1 MSTLL
6 STNSSTLDG
15 PYRAVDD
22 ASVKGARGGESTS
35 STLLILISSAAARL
49 RKVWRESGGGFAVA
63 EVTDYAQLARVMV
76 KRRPEILLLDLE
88 LPGMAGMSGVA
99 ALLRLQPT
107 TKIVVLAS
115 HANEKEGVTALKL
128 GARGYCDR
136 TIPPALLQKALC
148 VVQRG
153 EIWVGRRLIS
163 ALLEEMSATGEPR
176 RARRDLSDPN
186 DCLDRLTP
194 RQRDISELLGAGASN
209 KEMARRLSLTE
220 RTVKAHLTSIFRK
233 LGTRGRLETALFITE
248 RGRWA
253 GLQPAAT
260 GTADES
266 PLPT

>member
-1 MSTLL
+1 MPTSL
-6 STNSSTLDG
+6 STKSSTLDETHR
-15 PYRAVDD
+15 PVDD
-22 ASVKGARGGESTS
+22 PSVNAVRQADGAGSTV
-35 STLLILISSAAARL
+35 LILIGSPAARL
-49 RKVWRESGGGFAVA
+49 RKVWRECGSGFAIA
-63 EVTDYAQLARVMV
+63 EVSDYAQLARVMAQQ
-76 KRRPEILLLDLE
+76 RPEILLLDLE

-115 HANEKEGVTALKL
+115 PADEKEGIAALKL

-136 TIPPALLQKALC
+136 SIPPALLEKALG

-153 EIWVGRRLIS
+153 EFWVGRTLIS
-163 ALLEEMSATGEPR
+163 ALLDEMSAAAAPR
-176 RARRDLSDPN
+176 RTGRDLSDPN

-220 RTVKAHLTSIFRK
+220 RTVKAHLTTIFRK

-253 GLQPAAT
+253 RPQAAAV
-260 GTADES
+260 GNRQE
-266 PLPT
+266 LC